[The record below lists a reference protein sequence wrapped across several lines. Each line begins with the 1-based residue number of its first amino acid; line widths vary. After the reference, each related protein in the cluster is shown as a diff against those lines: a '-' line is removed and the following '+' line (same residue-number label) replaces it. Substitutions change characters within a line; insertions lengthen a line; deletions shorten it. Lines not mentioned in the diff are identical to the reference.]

1 MPPKKDVVN
10 KNGMVDFY
18 KSMPKKFL
26 LQSHNPNYR
35 DHKLNLPF
43 RMLIIGG
50 SGAGKTQT
58 LMNLIRIMN
67 GTFNNIHIIT
77 KNKDEPLYNYLQSKV
92 DTGLSITEGI
102 ESAPNLD
109 EFDKKE
115 QSLIVMD
122 DLVLEKNQKKL
133 EQYFIRARKLN
144 CSLVYLS
151 QSYFG
156 VPKMI
161 RMNLN
166 YLIIKRLN
174 TLQDLFRMM
183 REYSLG
189 VSKDVLVD
197 LYQHSIQDNK
207 QDFLL
212 VDLDSEPKDRFRFNF
227 LDVYDLNVVLRKDT

>member
-26 LQSHNPNYR
+26 LQSHNPNFK

-77 KNKDEPLYNYLQSKV
+77 KNRDEPLYNYLESKV

-102 ESAPNLD
+102 DSAPNLD
-109 EFDKKE
+109 DFFKKE

-122 DLVLEKNQKKL
+122 DLVLEKNQKQL

-151 QSYFG
+151 QSYFA

-212 VDLDSEPKDRFRFNF
+212 VDLDSEPKDRFSFNY
-227 LDVYDLNVVLRKDT
+227 LDVYDLNGI

>member
-1 MPPKKDVVN
+1 MSKKKDAVS
-10 KNGMVDFY
+10 KNGMVDYY
-18 KSMPKKFL
+18 KVMPKKFL
-26 LQSHNPNYR
+26 LQSHNPNFK

-58 LMNLIRIMN
+58 LMNLIRVMN

-77 KNKDEPLYNYLQSKV
+77 KNKDESLYNYLESKV
-92 DTGLSITEGI
+92 DTGLTITEGI
-102 ESAPNLD
+102 DSAPDLD

-122 DLVLEKNQKKL
+122 DLVLEKNQKQL

-166 YLIIKRLN
+166 YVIIKRLN

-227 LDVYDLNVVLRKDT
+227 LDVYDLNGI

>member
-1 MPPKKDVVN
+1 MTKKDAVS
-10 KNGMVDFY
+10 KNGMVDYY
-18 KSMPKKFL
+18 KVMPRKFI
-26 LQSHNPNYR
+26 LQSHNPKFK

-77 KNKDEPLYNYLQSKV
+77 KNKDEPLYNYLESKL
-92 DTGLSITEGI
+92 DTGLTITEGI
-102 ESAPNLD
+102 DSAPDLD

-115 QSLIVMD
+115 QTLIVMD
-122 DLVLEKNQKKL
+122 DLVLEKNQKQL

-151 QSYFG
+151 QSYFA

-166 YLIIKRLN
+166 YVIIKRLN
-174 TLQDLFRMM
+174 TLQDLFRML

-212 VDLDSEPKDRFRFNF
+212 IDLDSEPSDRFRFNF
-227 LDVYDLNVVLRKDT
+227 LDVYDLKG

>member
-26 LQSHNPNYR
+26 LQSHNPNIK

-77 KNKDEPLYNYLQSKV
+77 KNRDEPLYNYLESKV

-102 ESAPNLD
+102 DSAPNLD
-109 EFDKKE
+109 DFDKKE

-122 DLVLEKNQKKL
+122 DLVLEKNQKQL

-151 QSYFG
+151 QSYFA

-227 LDVYDLNVVLRKDT
+227 LDVYDLNGI

>member
-26 LQSHNPNYR
+26 LQSHNPNFK

-77 KNKDEPLYNYLQSKV
+77 KNRDEPLYNYLESKV

-102 ESAPNLD
+102 DSAPNLD
-109 EFDKKE
+109 DFDKKE

-122 DLVLEKNQKKL
+122 DLVLEKNQKQL

-151 QSYFG
+151 QSYFA

-227 LDVYDLNVVLRKDT
+227 LDVYDLNVV

>member
-1 MPPKKDVVN
+1 MPKKDIVS
-10 KNGMVDFY
+10 KNGMVDYY
-18 KSMPKKFL
+18 KVMPRKFL
-26 LQSHNPNYR
+26 LQSHNPNFK

-58 LMNLIRIMN
+58 LMNLIRVMN

-77 KNKDEPLYNYLQSKV
+77 KNKDEPLYNYLESKV

-102 ESAPNLD
+102 DSAPNLD

-122 DLVLEKNQKKL
+122 DLVLEKNQKQL

-227 LDVYDLNVVLRKDT
+227 LDVYDLNGI

>member
-1 MPPKKDVVN
+1 
-10 KNGMVDFY
+10 MVDFY
-18 KSMPKKFL
+18 KSMPKKYL
-26 LQSHNPNYR
+26 LKSHNPNYK

-58 LMNLIRIMN
+58 LMNMIRVMN

-77 KNKDEPLYNYLQSKV
+77 KNKDEPLYNYLESKV
-92 DTGLSITEGI
+92 DNGLTITEGI
-102 ESAPNLD
+102 DSAPNLD

-151 QSYFG
+151 QSCFA
-156 VPKMI
+156 VPKNDKNEFKLPHYKTI
-161 RMNLN
+161 EYITRFVPH
-166 YLIIKRLN
+166 
-174 TLQDLFRMM
+174 DEGVFFRCFQ
-183 REYSLG
+183 RCIG
-189 VSKDVLVD
+189 GFVSTF
-197 LYQHSIQDNK
+197 YT
-207 QDFLL
+207 
-212 VDLDSEPKDRFRFNF
+212 R
-227 LDVYDLNVVLRKDT
+227 

>member
-1 MPPKKDVVN
+1 MPPKKDVIN

-26 LQSHNPNYR
+26 LQSHNPNFK

-58 LMNLIRIMN
+58 LMNLIRVMN

-77 KNKDEPLYNYLQSKV
+77 KNKDEPLYNYLESKV

-102 ESAPNLD
+102 DSAPNLD

-122 DLVLEKNQKKL
+122 DLVLEKNQKQL

-151 QSYFG
+151 QSYFA

-174 TLQDLFRMM
+174 TLQDLFRML
-183 REYSLG
+183 REYTLG
-189 VSKDVLVD
+189 VSKEALVD

-227 LDVYDLNVVLRKDT
+227 LDVYDLNGV

>member
-1 MPPKKDVVN
+1 MPKKNIVN
-10 KNGMVDFY
+10 KHGMVDYY
-18 KSMPKKFL
+18 KVMPKMFL
-26 LQSHNPNYR
+26 LQSHNPNFK

-58 LMNLIRIMN
+58 LMNLIRVMN

-77 KNKDEPLYNYLQSKV
+77 KNKEEPLYEYLESKV
-92 DTGLSITEGI
+92 DHGLTITEGI
-102 ESAPNLD
+102 DSAPNLD
-109 EFDKKE
+109 DFYRTE

-122 DLVLEKNQKKL
+122 DLVLEKNQKQL

-151 QSYFG
+151 QSYFA

-207 QDFLL
+207 QDF
-212 VDLDSEPKDRFRFNF
+212 
-227 LDVYDLNVVLRKDT
+227 

>member
-1 MPPKKDVVN
+1 MPKKDIVS
-10 KNGMVDFY
+10 KNGMVDYY
-18 KSMPKKFL
+18 KVMPRKFL
-26 LQSHNPNYR
+26 LQSHNPNFK

-58 LMNLIRIMN
+58 LMNLIRVMN

-77 KNKDEPLYNYLQSKV
+77 KNKDEPLYNYLESKV

-102 ESAPNLD
+102 DSAPNLD

-122 DLVLEKNQKKL
+122 DLVLEKNQKQL

-151 QSYFG
+151 QSYFA

-174 TLQDLFRMM
+174 TLQDLFRML

-227 LDVYDLNVVLRKDT
+227 LDVYDLNGI

>member
-1 MPPKKDVVN
+1 MPKKDIVS
-10 KNGMVDFY
+10 KNGMVDYY
-18 KSMPKKFL
+18 KVMPRKFL
-26 LQSHNPNYR
+26 LQSHNPNFK

-58 LMNLIRIMN
+58 LINLIRVMN

-77 KNKDEPLYNYLQSKV
+77 KNKDEPLYNYLESKV

-102 ESAPNLD
+102 DSAPNLD
-109 EFDKKE
+109 DFDKKE

-122 DLVLEKNQKKL
+122 DLVLEKNQKQL

-174 TLQDLFRMM
+174 TLQDLFRML

-189 VSKDVLVD
+189 VSKEALVD

-227 LDVYDLNVVLRKDT
+227 LDVYDLNGI

>member
-1 MPPKKDVVN
+1 MPHKKDVVN

-26 LQSHNPNYR
+26 LQSRNPNFK

-77 KNKDEPLYNYLQSKV
+77 KNKDEPLYNYLESKV

-102 ESAPNLD
+102 DSAPNLD
-109 EFDKKE
+109 DFDKKE

-122 DLVLEKNQKKL
+122 DLVLEKNQKQL

-151 QSYFG
+151 QSYFA

-227 LDVYDLNVVLRKDT
+227 LDVYDLNGI

>member
-1 MPPKKDVVN
+1 
-10 KNGMVDFY
+10 
-18 KSMPKKFL
+18 
-26 LQSHNPNYR
+26 
-35 DHKLNLPF
+35 
-43 RMLIIGG
+43 MLIIGG

-58 LMNLIRIMN
+58 LMNLIRVMN

-77 KNKDEPLYNYLQSKV
+77 KNKEEPLYEYLESKV
-92 DTGLSITEGI
+92 DTGLFITEGI
-102 ESAPNLD
+102 DSAPNLD

-115 QSLIVMD
+115 QSFIVMD
-122 DLVLEKNQKKL
+122 DLVLEKNQKQL

-151 QSYFG
+151 QSYFA

-174 TLQDLFRMM
+174 TLQDLFRML

-189 VSKDVLVD
+189 VSKDALVD

-212 VDLDSEPKDRFRFNF
+212 VDLDSEPSERFRFNF
-227 LDVYDLNVVLRKDT
+227 LDVYDLNRI

>member
-1 MPPKKDVVN
+1 MPKKKDAVN
-10 KNGMVDFY
+10 KNGMVDYY
-18 KSMPKKFL
+18 KVMPKKFL
-26 LQSHNPNYR
+26 LKTHNPKFK

-43 RMLIIGG
+43 RMLIVGG

-77 KNKDEPLYNYLQSKV
+77 KNKEEPLYDYLESKV
-92 DTGLSITEGI
+92 DTGLTITEGI
-102 ESAPNLD
+102 NSAPDLD

-115 QSLIVMD
+115 QTLIVMD
-122 DLVLEKNQKKL
+122 DLVLEKNQKQL

-227 LDVYDLNVVLRKDT
+227 LDVYDLNGI

>member
-26 LQSHNPNYR
+26 LKSHNPNYK

-58 LMNLIRIMN
+58 LMNLIRVMN
-67 GTFNNIHIIT
+67 GTINNIYIIT
-77 KNKDEPLYNYLQSKV
+77 KNRDEPLYNYLESKV
-92 DTGLSITEGI
+92 DTGLTITEGI
-102 ESAPNLD
+102 DSAPNLD

-122 DLVLEKNQKKL
+122 DLVLEKNQKQL

-212 VDLDSEPKDRFRFNF
+212 VDLDSEPKDRFRFIF
-227 LDVYDLNVVLRKDT
+227 LDVYDLNGV

>member
-26 LQSHNPNYR
+26 LQSHNPNYK

-77 KNKDEPLYNYLQSKV
+77 KNKDEPLYNYLESKV
-92 DTGLSITEGI
+92 DIGLSISEGI

-133 EQYFIRARKLN
+133 KQYFIRARKLN

-183 REYSLG
+183 RKYSLG

-197 LYQHSIQDNK
+197 LYQHSIHDNK

-212 VDLDSEPKDRFRFNF
+212 VDLDSEPKD
-227 LDVYDLNVVLRKDT
+227 

>member
-1 MPPKKDVVN
+1 MPQKKDVIN

-26 LQSHNPNYR
+26 LQSHNPNFK

-43 RMLIIGG
+43 RMLFIGG

-77 KNKDEPLYNYLQSKV
+77 KNRDEPLYNYLESKV

-102 ESAPNLD
+102 DSAPNLD
-109 EFDKKE
+109 DFDKKE

-122 DLVLEKNQKKL
+122 DLVLEKNQKQL

-151 QSYFG
+151 QSYFA

-227 LDVYDLNVVLRKDT
+227 LDVYDLNGI

>member
-1 MPPKKDVVN
+1 MPPKKDVIN

-26 LQSHNPNYR
+26 LQSHNPNFK

-77 KNKDEPLYNYLQSKV
+77 KNRDEPLYNYLESKV

-102 ESAPNLD
+102 DSAPNLD
-109 EFDKKE
+109 DFDKKE

-122 DLVLEKNQKKL
+122 DLVLEKNQKQL

-151 QSYFG
+151 QSYFA

-227 LDVYDLNVVLRKDT
+227 LDVYDLNGI

>member
-26 LQSHNPNYR
+26 LQSHNPNFK

-77 KNKDEPLYNYLQSKV
+77 KNRDEPLYNYLESKV

-102 ESAPNLD
+102 DSAPNLD
-109 EFDKKE
+109 DFDKKE

-122 DLVLEKNQKKL
+122 DLVLEKNQKQL

-174 TLQDLFRMM
+174 TLQDLFRML

-207 QDFLL
+207 QYFLL

-227 LDVYDLNVVLRKDT
+227 LDVYDFNVV

>member
-1 MPPKKDVVN
+1 
-10 KNGMVDFY
+10 
-18 KSMPKKFL
+18 
-26 LQSHNPNYR
+26 
-35 DHKLNLPF
+35 
-43 RMLIIGG
+43 MLIIGG

-77 KNKDEPLYNYLQSKV
+77 KNRDEPLYNYLESKV

-102 ESAPNLD
+102 DSAPNLD
-109 EFDKKE
+109 DFDKKE

-122 DLVLEKNQKKL
+122 DLVLEKNQKQL

-151 QSYFG
+151 QSYFA

-227 LDVYDLNVVLRKDT
+227 LDVYDLNGI

>member
-1 MPPKKDVVN
+1 MPPKKDVIN

-26 LQSHNPNYR
+26 LQSHNPNFK

-77 KNKDEPLYNYLQSKV
+77 KNRDEPLYNYLESKV

-102 ESAPNLD
+102 DSAPNLD
-109 EFDKKE
+109 DFDKKE

-122 DLVLEKNQKKL
+122 DLVLEKNQKQL

-151 QSYFG
+151 QSYFA

-207 QDFLL
+207 QYF
-212 VDLDSEPKDRFRFNF
+212 
-227 LDVYDLNVVLRKDT
+227 YW

>member
-1 MPPKKDVVN
+1 MPR
-10 KNGMVDFY
+10 
-18 KSMPKKFL
+18 KFL
-26 LQSHNPNYR
+26 LQSHNPKFK

-77 KNKDEPLYNYLQSKV
+77 KNKEEPLYDYLESKV
-92 DTGLSITEGI
+92 DTGLTITEGI
-102 ESAPNLD
+102 NSAPDLD

-115 QSLIVMD
+115 QTLIVMD
-122 DLVLEKNQKKL
+122 DLVLEKNQKQL

-227 LDVYDLNVVLRKDT
+227 LDVYDLKG

>member
-1 MPPKKDVVN
+1 MPPKKDVIN

-26 LQSHNPNYR
+26 LQSHNPNFK

-77 KNKDEPLYNYLQSKV
+77 KNRDEPLYNYLESKV

-102 ESAPNLD
+102 DSAPNLD
-109 EFDKKE
+109 DFDKKE

-122 DLVLEKNQKKL
+122 DLVLEKNQKQL

-174 TLQDLFRMM
+174 TLQC
-183 REYSLG
+183 
-189 VSKDVLVD
+189 
-197 LYQHSIQDNK
+197 I
-207 QDFLL
+207 
-212 VDLDSEPKDRFRFNF
+212 
-227 LDVYDLNVVLRKDT
+227 

>member
-1 MPPKKDVVN
+1 MPPKKDIVS
-10 KNGMVDFY
+10 KNGMVDYY
-18 KSMPKKFL
+18 KVMPKKFL
-26 LQSHNPNYR
+26 LQSHNPNYK

-58 LMNLIRIMN
+58 LMNLIRVMN

-77 KNKDEPLYNYLQSKV
+77 KNKDESLYNYLESKV

-102 ESAPNLD
+102 DSAPNLD

-115 QSLIVMD
+115 QTLIVMD
-122 DLVLEKNQKKL
+122 DLVLEKNQKQL

-174 TLQDLFRMM
+174 TLQDLFRML

-227 LDVYDLNVVLRKDT
+227 LDVYDLNVV

>member
-26 LQSHNPNYR
+26 LQSHNPIFK
-35 DHKLNLPF
+35 DHKLDLPF

-77 KNKDEPLYNYLQSKV
+77 KNKDEPLYNYLESKV

-102 ESAPNLD
+102 DSAPNLD
-109 EFDKKE
+109 DFDKKE

-122 DLVLEKNQKKL
+122 DLVLEKNQKQL

-151 QSYFG
+151 QSYFA

-207 QDFLL
+207 QDFML

-227 LDVYDLNVVLRKDT
+227 LDVYDLNGI

>member
-1 MPPKKDVVN
+1 
-10 KNGMVDFY
+10 
-18 KSMPKKFL
+18 MPKKFL
-26 LQSHNPNYR
+26 LQSHNPHFK
-35 DHKLNLPF
+35 DPKLNLPF
-43 RMLIIGG
+43 RMLIIEG

-58 LMNLIRIMN
+58 LMNLIRVMN

-77 KNKDEPLYNYLQSKV
+77 KNKDESLYNYLESKV

-102 ESAPNLD
+102 DSAPNLD
-109 EFDKKE
+109 DFDKKE
-115 QSLIVMD
+115 QILIVMD
-122 DLVLEKNQKKL
+122 DLVLEKNQKQLK
-133 EQYFIRARKLN
+133 QYFIRARKLN

-151 QSYFG
+151 QSYFA

-166 YLIIKRLN
+166 YLIIKQLN

-227 LDVYDLNVVLRKDT
+227 LDVYDLNGV

>member
-1 MPPKKDVVN
+1 M
-10 KNGMVDFY
+10 
-18 KSMPKKFL
+18 
-26 LQSHNPNYR
+26 
-35 DHKLNLPF
+35 
-43 RMLIIGG
+43 
-50 SGAGKTQT
+50 T
-58 LMNLIRIMN
+58 
-67 GTFNNIHIIT
+67 
-77 KNKDEPLYNYLQSKV
+77 
-92 DTGLSITEGI
+92 ITEGI

-122 DLVLEKNQKKL
+122 DLVLEKNQKQL

-151 QSYFG
+151 QSYFA

-189 VSKDVLVD
+189 VSEDALVD
-197 LYQHSIQDNK
+197 LY
-207 QDFLL
+207 
-212 VDLDSEPKDRFRFNF
+212 
-227 LDVYDLNVVLRKDT
+227 

>member
-1 MPPKKDVVN
+1 MPPKKDVIN

-26 LQSHNPNYR
+26 LQSHNPNFK

-77 KNKDEPLYNYLQSKV
+77 KNKDEPLYNYLESKV

-102 ESAPNLD
+102 DSAPNLD
-109 EFDKKE
+109 DFDKKE

-122 DLVLEKNQKKL
+122 DLVLEKNQKQL

-151 QSYFG
+151 QSYFA

-207 QDFLL
+207 QDFML

-227 LDVYDLNVVLRKDT
+227 LDVYDLKD